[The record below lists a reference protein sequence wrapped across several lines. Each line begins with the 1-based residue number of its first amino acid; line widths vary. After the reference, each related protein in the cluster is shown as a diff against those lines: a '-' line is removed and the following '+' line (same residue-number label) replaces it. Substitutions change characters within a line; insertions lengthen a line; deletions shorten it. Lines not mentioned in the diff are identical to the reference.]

1 MKIGLNVSNQ
11 GLVQQTQNLTG
22 PEKFQQTLSGV
33 TSALAG
39 AAGAAAPF
47 FPGGAVVSAAL
58 SGFAN
63 TAQQASMNGGGVG
76 PFGGAGGS
84 GSSGV
89 GDGMSGMGAAGGMP
103 GGGDGMPGMGAAGGM
118 PGGMGGAG
126 GPPGSPQA
134 QMQQGF
140 AQQMYLMGVQQKAQ
154 QQSEVISMMSNLL
167 KVKHDSDQS
176 VIQNI
181 H

>member
-11 GLVQQTQNLTG
+11 GLTQQTQNLTG

-84 GSSGV
+84 YS
-89 GDGMSGMGAAGGMP
+89 MGGGMFGGGGIP
-103 GGGDGMPGMGAAGGM
+103 GGGGMPGMGAAGGM
-118 PGGMGGAG
+118 PGGVGGVGGA
-126 GPPGSPQA
+126 PGSPEA

-154 QQSEVISMMSNLL
+154 QQSEVMSMMSNLL
-167 KVKHDSDQS
+167 KVRHDSDQS